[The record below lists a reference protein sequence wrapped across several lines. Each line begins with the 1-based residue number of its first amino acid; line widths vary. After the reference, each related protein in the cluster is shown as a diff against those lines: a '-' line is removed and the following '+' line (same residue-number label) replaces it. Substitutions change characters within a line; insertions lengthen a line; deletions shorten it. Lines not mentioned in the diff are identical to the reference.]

1 MAHKKFSLKY
11 GRKEISFDIPEQEL
25 LYELTGWNRPA
36 CEDLSEAYLNALDH
50 PVDSPP
56 LGEIIKPA
64 DKVAIIVSDI
74 TRAWQ
79 RNDLTLPILL
89 DYLNGVGVADSQV
102 SIIIGVG
109 AHRQN
114 SEEEFIELCSQEVC
128 KRVRVVNHDA
138 YDSAN
143 MVELGTTSRGT
154 SVAVNRIVADADRV
168 ILTGGVIYHYMAGF
182 GGGRKSIL
190 PGVSS
195 LKTIQQ
201 NHLLCLTDKVGGGTN
216 PSTATGITSGSPMHE
231 DMMEAAAFVEPD
243 FLINVVPNIDGK
255 ITEIYTGNWVSAWQ
269 QACRMVAR
277 IFGVPIEAKADI
289 VIASAGGYPKDINLY
304 QSQKT
309 IDNAVYAMR
318 PGGVAV
324 ILAQCPLISDP
335 PEFFDWFRYP
345 DIPSLEAAARENFL
359 ISGWL
364 ATRQMEYK
372 NQGTIILLTEKENME
387 MARRAHVEPVSTIGA
402 ALELAYHK
410 CDTPAPQITI
420 MPSGANTFPIFNG

>member
-1 MAHKKFSLKY
+1 MTPKNFSLKY
-11 GRKEISFDIPEQEL
+11 GQKKVSFDIPKQAL

-36 CEDLSEAYLNALDH
+36 CEDLPEAYRYALDH
-50 PVDSPP
+50 PIDAPP
-56 LGEIIKPA
+56 LSEILKP
-64 DKVAIIVSDI
+64 DDTVVIIVSDI

-89 DYLNGVGVADSQV
+89 DYMNQAGLADSQI

-114 SEEEFIELCSQEVC
+114 SAEEFTELCSKEICQ
-128 KRVRVVNHDA
+128 RVRIVNHDA
-138 YDSAN
+138 YDTAN
-143 MVELGTTSRGT
+143 MVDLGTTSRGT
-154 SVAVNRIVADADRV
+154 QVAVNRMVAEADRV

-182 GGGRKSIL
+182 GGGRKSIV

-201 NHLLCLTDKVGGGTN
+201 NHLLCLTERVGGGTN
-216 PSTATGITSGSPMHE
+216 PSTASGITSGNPMHE
-231 DMMEAAAFVEPD
+231 DMMEIAAFVKPD
-243 FLINVVPNIDGK
+243 FLVNVVPNIEGE
-255 ITEIYTGNWVSAWQ
+255 ITEIFTGNWVSAWQ
-269 QACRMVAR
+269 QACQMAER
-277 IFGVPIEAKADI
+277 IFGIPIEAQADI

-309 IDNAVYAMR
+309 IDNAVYALR

-364 ATRQMEYK
+364 AIRQMEYK

-387 MARRAHVEPVSTIGA
+387 MARKAHVEPVTTISA
-402 ALELAYHK
+402 ALEFAYQK
-410 CDTPAPQITI
+410 CGAPEPQITV
-420 MPSGANTFPIFNG
+420 MPQGANTFPIFSG